1 MAMNWRMLA
10 AVLFVFACAYGIVGG
25 LRYGRSRVGAVA
37 AAVMD
42 EIEISTQPRFEVAR
56 GTRTLP
62 AYRDKRLRI
71 ENTAGSVKVVP
82 GGPGTTA
89 EYVISAPGEN
99 EAEARRRASA
109 VEVQVVHIGGEG
121 DRVRVKA
128 RGRMPAGVTVA
139 LVVRTP
145 PDRQVSVKTVSASI
159 EVTGMQG
166 DVAAESVSGEISVGS
181 GAGSVT
187 AHTVSGGIGIV
198 GAQGKTEARSTS
210 GSVNLANLH
219 SNDIAAR
226 TVSGSIEIEVTDP
239 FAGRLEATSVSG
251 GIAISLPRPS
261 NFEARATSVSGGISG
276 AAWQSSVG
284 RKAYARLA
292 SGQGSVTLSTTSGS
306 IDLTLTD

>member
-1 MAMNWRMLA
+1 MRWRVLA
-10 AVLFVFACAYGIVGG
+10 AVLFVMACSYGLVWG
-25 LRYGRSRVGAVA
+25 LGYARTRLRGVA
-37 AAVMD
+37 RTVA
-42 EIEISTQPRFEVAR
+42 EQIEISTQPTFEAAK

-71 ENTAGSVKVVP
+71 ENTVGSVRVVA

-89 EYVISAPGEN
+89 EYVISARGEN

-121 DRVRVKA
+121 DQVRVKA
-128 RGRMPAGVTVA
+128 RGRMPAGITVA

-159 EVTGMQG
+159 DVTGMQG
-166 DVAAESVSGEISVGS
+166 DVAVQSVSGEINVGS

-210 GSVNLANLH
+210 GAVNLANLH

-251 GIAISLPRPS
+251 GVAISLPRPS
-261 NFEARATSVSGGISG
+261 NFEAHATSVSGVISG